1 MTSFA
6 IHPKIVCMSSVADFC
21 RSYKIGAGDLVFVS
35 RRTRQGAFAGLLEEA
50 LVVDYRQFGPGEP
63 TDVMAESM
71 WASLQ
76 GRTFQRVVAIGGGT
90 ILDVAKLFA
99 LRRMVPI
106 AALFFGTLPAE
117 KAYPLLLVP
126 TTCGTGSE
134 VTNISILEL
143 TKEGT
148 KLGLAQDA
156 LYADEAVLIPELLQG
171 MPDQVF
177 AASSIDALI
186 HAMESYTSPKANA
199 FTRMFSLQAMDL
211 ILSGYQRMAAEGA
224 AVREALLSDFLRA
237 STLAG
242 IAFGNAGCA
251 AVHAMSYPLGAACH
265 VAHGEA
271 NYVLLTAVY
280 KAYQERRYD
289 GSLRA
294 LCVHLAQVLDCD
306 EADVFQRLE
315 TLLTVILPK
324 KKMRE
329 YGVKASDIDEYV
341 QMVITTQTRLMSN
354 NYTVLDTAAIKAV
367 YQSVF

>member
-1 MTSFA
+1 MTTFA
-6 IHPKIVCMSSVADFC
+6 IHPKIVCMLSAADFC
-21 RSYKIGAGDLVFVS
+21 RQYKIGAGDLVFAS
-35 RRTRQGAFAGLLEEA
+35 RRTRQGAFAGLLKDA
-50 LVVDYRQFGPGEP
+50 WVVDYREFGRGET
-63 TDVMAESM
+63 TDVMVESM
-71 WASLQ
+71 LASLQ

-99 LRRMVPI
+99 LRRMAPT
-106 AALFFGTLPAE
+106 AALFLGDFPAE

-143 TKEGT
+143 TKVGT

-156 LYADEAVLIPELLQG
+156 LYADEAVLIPDLLQG
-171 MPDQVF
+171 LPHQVF

-199 FTRMFSLQAMDL
+199 FTKIFSQQAMDL
-211 ILSGYQRMAAEGA
+211 ILAGYRRMAVEGA
-224 AVREALLSDFLRA
+224 AVRDSLLPDFLRA

-251 AVHAMSYPLGAACH
+251 AVHAMSYPLGAARH

-271 NYVLLTAVY
+271 NYVLLIAVY
-280 KAYQERRYD
+280 KAYKERRYD
-289 GSLRA
+289 GSLQA
-294 LCVHLAQVLDCD
+294 LCAHLSEVLACREDAVFD
-306 EADVFQRLE
+306 ALAD
-315 TLLTVILPK
+315 LLAVILSPK
-324 KKMRE
+324 NMRA
-329 YGVKASDIDEYV
+329 YGVRESDIDEYV
-341 QMVITTQTRLMSN
+341 QTVMKTQTRLMSN
-354 NYTVLDTAAIKAV
+354 NYTALDAAAVKAI